1 MNSETAINDDSGPQ
15 LIDELVPSAL
25 VGQRIDRIVSL
36 IADIPRA
43 SAADLIDAGAVQV
56 DGIIAKAGKVKAIL
70 GQRIQ
75 VDLSLIPKKKLPM
88 PESDIALEVVYQ
100 DQDVIVI
107 NKQAGIVVHP
117 GAGNPTGTVV
127 NAALARFPEIAEV
140 GDPFRPGVVHRLDA
154 GTTGLMMIART
165 ARAYESL
172 VDALSKRVVTRRY
185 LALVWGH
192 MGAVSGV
199 IDAPIGRD
207 QRDPTKMAVVAAGKT
222 ARTNYE
228 VKQAFNVPVDCS
240 LLECGLETG
249 RTHQIRVHLASL
261 GNSVVGDAVYGGA
274 RSVLSSPRPMLHAMS
289 LQFNH
294 PVSGKEMKF
303 TVDLP
308 ADFSAVLAK
317 CSVYTE

>member
-43 SAADLIDAGAVQV
+43 SAADLIDSGAVQV

>member
-1 MNSETAINDDSGPQ
+1 MNSETAINDDSGPR

-43 SAADLIDAGAVQV
+43 SAADLIDSGAVQV